1 MSSRSCT
8 RLRVI
13 KKRFE
18 LKYEIHSCQKAGNSL
33 IDRKKQ
39 LQERSKLDTL
49 LQLVT
54 HLVRNWELLARCADY
69 LGRRIQRLTEH
80 ELV

>member
-8 RLRVI
+8 RLRAI

-33 IDRKKQ
+33 IDKKRQ
-39 LQERSKLDTL
+39 LQERPKLDTL
-49 LQLVT
+49 LQLMT
-54 HLVRNWELLARCADY
+54 HLVRNWELL
-69 LGRRIQRLTEH
+69 RRIHRLTEH
-80 ELV
+80 ELA

>member
-8 RLRVI
+8 GLRVI
-13 KKRFE
+13 KKHFE

-33 IDRKKQ
+33 IDKKRQ
-39 LQERSKLDTL
+39 LQERPKLDTL
-49 LQLVT
+49 LQLMT

-69 LGRRIQRLTEH
+69 LARRIQRLTEH
-80 ELV
+80 ELA